1 MMHFMPLFPKN
12 CLQLVVR
19 FSSNTPKMVDLRQV
33 TTAEIIIRKNC
44 APDKVKRTTVVAI
57 VVICQYKQSN
67 NHNGSKR
74 QAKRYIRGYRR

>member
-44 APDKVKRTTVVAI
+44 APDKVTHHCGCYSSNLPIQAI
-57 VVICQYKQSN
+57 KQLLQWIKETS
-67 NHNGSKR
+67 
-74 QAKRYIRGYRR
+74 